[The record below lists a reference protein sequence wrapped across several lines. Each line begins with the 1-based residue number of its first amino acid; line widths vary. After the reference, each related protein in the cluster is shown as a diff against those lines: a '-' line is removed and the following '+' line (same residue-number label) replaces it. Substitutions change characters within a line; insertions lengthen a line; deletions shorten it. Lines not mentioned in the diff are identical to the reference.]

1 MFHGIVDCK
10 KKIDIV
16 RRTSLK
22 LKTKI
27 KLSMKIISYSI
38 FGEEQWYR
46 NGLIKNIEIAKSLLK
61 DWTVRVYMSDK
72 IEKEFINKVS
82 KNNNVEVIIKNEK
95 YPYEGL
101 MWRMLPMEEGHEV
114 VAVRDCDTR
123 LFQRDKNLLDDWI
136 SNKFKYHVCRENPG
150 AYSVIL
156 AGLYGGKKPNL
167 IIEDKFHK
175 WRETYLKGKKSL
187 YLYDQGFLS
196 RHVYPHIRNDLIV
209 YTEHVKMDCEENV
222 KKIPGDRG
230 LYKGRYIHLGMYI
243 EDDFVKSDEN
253 KSLED
258 TKEFGQSRNVQRL
271 QYIEEDKKFNPDDH
285 TMKIYKPLFK
295 YESFIINSVYLFFDI
310 IFNSKLNIF
319 SLLYIFFC
327 NKIVRKFIKIKYK
340 SHNLN
345 EYYK

>member
-1 MFHGIVDCK
+1 
-10 KKIDIV
+10 
-16 RRTSLK
+16 
-22 LKTKI
+22 
-27 KLSMKIISYSI
+27 
-38 FGEEQWYR
+38 
-46 NGLIKNIEIAKSLLK
+46 
-61 DWTVRVYMSDK
+61 
-72 IEKEFINKVS
+72 
-82 KNNNVEVIIKNEK
+82 
-95 YPYEGL
+95 
-101 MWRMLPMEEGHEV
+101 
-114 VAVRDCDTR
+114 
-123 LFQRDKNLLDDWI
+123 
-136 SNKFKYHVCRENPG
+136 
-150 AYSVIL
+150 
-156 AGLYGGKKPNL
+156 
-167 IIEDKFHK
+167 
-175 WRETYLKGKKSL
+175 
-187 YLYDQGFLS
+187 
-196 RHVYPHIRNDLIV
+196 
-209 YTEHVKMDCEENV
+209 MDCEKNV

-243 EDDFVKSDEN
+243 EDDFDKSDEN

-295 YESFIINSVYLFFDI
+295 YENFIINSVYLFFDI